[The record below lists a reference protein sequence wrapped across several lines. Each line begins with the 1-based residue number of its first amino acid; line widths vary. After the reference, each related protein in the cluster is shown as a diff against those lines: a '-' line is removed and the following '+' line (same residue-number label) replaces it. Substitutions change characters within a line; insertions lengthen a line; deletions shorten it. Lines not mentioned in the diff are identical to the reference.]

1 MNVGDEF
8 VLDISSIA
16 HGGHFVARHEGRV
29 IFVRHA
35 ISGEKVKV
43 RITEIS
49 KNFARGDAVEIVN
62 ASKDRIAP
70 ACRYAKPDGC
80 GGCDFQHVEP
90 QAQRSYKAAIIKE
103 QFKRLAKMDIEVEVE
118 EVAPTQ
124 GWRSRMQFTVSE
136 NRKIAMYQAR
146 SNKLI
151 EIDECKIAHQSIK
164 IADLN
169 AQKLPA
175 GKKVDV
181 AVGSDGE
188 VVVAIEGRENFALV
202 NQNVNGFNFSL
213 TPESFWQSHIA
224 APKTLVDAVLE
235 FAELK
240 IGDHLYDLYS
250 GVGLF
255 ASSAL
260 KLIGDTGRITLI
272 EESAS
277 AITDARRNFA
287 NYANVEI
294 VEGKV
299 ERELKRFVKGD
310 VVIIDPPRS
319 GAGERVIRQI
329 LALSPRTLIYVACD
343 PAALARDTEILER
356 FDYALD
362 GIRAFDLF
370 PMTQH
375 IESVARFIRRG

>member
-35 ISGEKVKV
+35 ISGEKVRV

-49 KNFARGDAVEIVN
+49 KNFARGDAIEVIN
-62 ASKDRIAP
+62 PSPYRTLP
-70 ACRYAKPDGC
+70 ACKFARPDGC
-80 GGCDFQHVEP
+80 GGCDFQHIAP
-90 QAQRSYKAAIIKE
+90 LAQRSYKAEIIKE
-103 QFKRLAKMDIEVEVE
+103 QFKRLAKLDIDVEVE
-118 EVAPTQ
+118 EVAPIL
-124 GWRSRMQFTVSE
+124 GWRSRMEFTVSD
-136 NRKIAMYQAR
+136 NRKIAMFQAR
-146 SNKLI
+146 SNNLI
-151 EIDECKIAHQSIK
+151 EIDECKIAHPSIK
-164 IADLN
+164 ISELN
-169 AQKLPA
+169 NLKLPV

-181 AVGSDGE
+181 AVGSDGKS
-188 VVVAIEGRENFALV
+188 VVSIEGRENFTLV
-202 NQNVNGFNFSL
+202 NQSVNGFEFSL

-224 APKTLVDAVLE
+224 SPKTLSDAVLK
-235 FAELK
+235 FAELRS
-240 IGDHLYDLYS
+240 GDHVYDLYS

-255 ASSAL
+255 ASAAL
-260 KLIGDTGRITLI
+260 GIVGETGRITMI
-272 EESAS
+272 EESPS
-277 AITDARRNFA
+277 AVTDAKRNFA
-287 NYANVEI
+287 SHSNVEI
-294 VEGKV
+294 VEGAV

>member
-118 EVAPTQ
+118 EVAPTL

-146 SNKLI
+146 SNK
-151 EIDECKIAHQSIK
+151 
-164 IADLN
+164 
-169 AQKLPA
+169 
-175 GKKVDV
+175 
-181 AVGSDGE
+181 
-188 VVVAIEGRENFALV
+188 
-202 NQNVNGFNFSL
+202 
-213 TPESFWQSHIA
+213 
-224 APKTLVDAVLE
+224 
-235 FAELK
+235 
-240 IGDHLYDLYS
+240 
-250 GVGLF
+250 
-255 ASSAL
+255 
-260 KLIGDTGRITLI
+260 
-272 EESAS
+272 
-277 AITDARRNFA
+277 
-287 NYANVEI
+287 
-294 VEGKV
+294 
-299 ERELKRFVKGD
+299 
-310 VVIIDPPRS
+310 
-319 GAGERVIRQI
+319 
-329 LALSPRTLIYVACD
+329 
-343 PAALARDTEILER
+343 
-356 FDYALD
+356 
-362 GIRAFDLF
+362 
-370 PMTQH
+370 
-375 IESVARFIRRG
+375 